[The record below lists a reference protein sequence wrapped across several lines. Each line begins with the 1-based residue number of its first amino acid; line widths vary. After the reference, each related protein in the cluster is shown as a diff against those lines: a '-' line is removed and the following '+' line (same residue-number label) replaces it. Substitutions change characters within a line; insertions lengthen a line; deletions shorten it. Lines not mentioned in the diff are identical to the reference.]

1 MAELS
6 IDMIFL
12 SQVHAGVEVLIEAEV
27 TWCRSTC
34 PKL

>member
-27 TWCRSTC
+27 TVRSTC